1 MKRNIKEKMIS
12 LPFFGKNNKKNK
24 ILLIVILVVL
34 SLTGVT
40 LAIYVSDFYTDKVM
54 TIAKN
59 FYFTSDFLSVGGM
72 KHELRNWDTKSDYT
86 FMIDAKNWEDDL
98 RIAEMDINYEIT
110 VSDGCYYKV
119 NAEPTHGSGTYT
131 IPKDMKK
138 TDKIIV
144 TVPAGTILTNDTVNV
159 TIIAKMINN
168 TGYAKTMTG
177 SFHLNKKADVFEYA
191 VEKNRDYIDV
201 MIGSDMQNSFTITY
215 PTCLK
220 PDNTI
225 EELENAVNG
234 TATFTIDKDK
244 SRMLRFFTTG
254 TMSGNLVIKAG
265 SRTVTINLATM
276 QEVK

>member
-1 MKRNIKEKMIS
+1 MMRKTMKEKIKRP
-12 LPFFGKNNKKNK
+12 PFFKDKKSR
-24 ILLIVILVVL
+24 IIFIVILVVL
-34 SLTGVT
+34 NLAGIT
-40 LAIYVSDFYTDKVM
+40 LAKYVSDFYSNRVMAMADK
-54 TIAKN
+54 

-72 KHELRNWDTKSDYT
+72 KHELKNWDTKSDYT

-98 RIAEMDINYEIT
+98 RIAEIDINYEIT
-110 VSDGCYYKV
+110 VSSGCYYKV
-119 NAEPTHGSGTYT
+119 NAEANQGSGTYS
-131 IPKDMKK
+131 ISKEIKQ

-144 TVPAGTILTNDTVNV
+144 TIPAGTTLANDTVNV
-159 TIIAKMINN
+159 TITAKMINN

-191 VEKNRDYIDV
+191 IEKNSNYIDV

-215 PTCLK
+215 PSCLK

-225 EELENAVNG
+225 DELKNAVNG

-265 SRTVTINLATM
+265 SRIVTINLATM

>member
-1 MKRNIKEKMIS
+1 MRKTMKEKIKK
-12 LPFFGKNNKKNK
+12 LPFFKDKKSR
-24 ILLIVILVVL
+24 IIFIVILVVL
-34 SLTGVT
+34 NLAGIT
-40 LAIYVSDFYTDKVM
+40 LAKYVSDFYSNRVMAMADK
-54 TIAKN
+54 

-72 KHELRNWDTKSDYT
+72 KHELKNWDTKSDYT

-98 RIAEMDINYEIT
+98 RIAEIDINYEIT
-110 VSDGCYYKV
+110 VSSGCYYKV
-119 NAEPTHGSGTYT
+119 NAEANQGSGTYS
-131 IPKDMKK
+131 ISKEIKQ

-144 TVPAGTILTNDTVNV
+144 TIPAGATLANDTVNV
-159 TIIAKMINN
+159 TITAKMINN

-191 VEKNRDYIDV
+191 IEKNSNYIDV

-215 PTCLK
+215 PSCLK

-225 EELENAVNG
+225 DELKNAVNG

-265 SRTVTINLATM
+265 SRIVTINLATM

>member
-1 MKRNIKEKMIS
+1 MRKTMKEKIKR
-12 LPFFGKNNKKNK
+12 LPFFKDKKSR
-24 ILLIVILVVL
+24 IIFIVALIVLNLAGI
-34 SLTGVT
+34 T
-40 LAIYVSDFYTDKVM
+40 LAKYVSDFYSNRVMAMADK
-54 TIAKN
+54 

-72 KHELRNWDTKSDYT
+72 EHELKNWDTKSDYT

-98 RIAEMDINYEIT
+98 RISEMDINYEIT

-119 NAEPTHGSGTYT
+119 NAEPSYGSGTYT
-131 IPKDMKK
+131 IQKNIKK

-144 TVPAGTILTNDTVNV
+144 TVPAGATLTNDTVNV
-159 TIIAKMINN
+159 TVTAKMINN

-215 PTCLK
+215 PSCLK

-225 EELENAVNG
+225 EELKKAVNG
-234 TATFTIDKDK
+234 TATFTINKDK

>member
-1 MKRNIKEKMIS
+1 MRKTIKEKIKK
-12 LPFFGKNNKKNK
+12 LPFFKDKKSR
-24 ILLIVILVVL
+24 IIFIVVL
-34 SLTGVT
+34 MVLNLAGVT
-40 LAIYVSDFYTDKVM
+40 FAKYVSDFYSSRVMAMADK
-54 TIAKN
+54 

-72 KHELRNWDTKSDYT
+72 KHELKNWDTKSDYT

-110 VSDGCYYKV
+110 VSSGCYYKV
-119 NAEPTHGSGTYT
+119 NAETNQGSGTYSMEKG
-131 IPKDMKK
+131 IKK

-144 TVPAGTILTNDTVNV
+144 TVPTGITLADNTVNV
-159 TIIAKMINN
+159 TITAKMINN

-177 SFHLNKKADVFEYA
+177 SFHLNKKADIFEYA

-201 MIGSDMQNSFTITY
+201 MIGSDMQNNFNITY
-215 PTCLK
+215 PSCLK

-225 EELENAVNG
+225 EELKGAVNG
-234 TATFTIDKDK
+234 TAKFTIDKDK

-254 TMSGNLVIKAG
+254 AMSGNLVITAG
-265 SRTVTINLATM
+265 SRTVTFNLATM

>member
-1 MKRNIKEKMIS
+1 MKQNIKEKIIS
-12 LPFFGKNNKKNK
+12 LLFFGKKNKKNRVF
-24 ILLIVILVVL
+24 LIAILVVL
-34 SLTGVT
+34 NLTGIT
-40 LAIYVSDFYTDKVM
+40 LAIYVSEFYTDKVM

-59 FYFTSDFLSVGGM
+59 FYFTSDFLSAGGM
-72 KHELRNWDTKSDYT
+72 EHELKNWDTKSDYT

-110 VSDGCYYKV
+110 VSNGCYYKV
-119 NAEPTHGSGTYT
+119 NAQTTQGSGTYSM
-131 IPKDMKK
+131 PKGTKQ

-144 TVPAGTILTNDTVNV
+144 TVPAGITLANNTVNV
-159 TIIAKMINN
+159 TITAKMINN

-191 VEKNRDYIDV
+191 IEKNTNYIDV

-215 PTCLK
+215 PSCLK

-225 EELENAVNG
+225 GELKNATG
-234 TATFTIDKDK
+234 GIATFTIDKDK
-244 SRMLRFFTTG
+244 SRMLRFFKTG
-254 TMSGNLVIKAG
+254 TMNGNLVIKAG

>member
-1 MKRNIKEKMIS
+1 MMRKTMKAKIKK
-12 LPFFGKNNKKNK
+12 LPFFKDKKSR
-24 ILLIVILVVL
+24 IIVIVVLVVL
-34 SLTGVT
+34 NLAGIT
-40 LAIYVSDFYTDKVM
+40 LAKYVSDFYSNRVMAMADK
-54 TIAKN
+54 

-72 KHELRNWDTKSDYT
+72 EHELKNWDTKSDYT

-110 VSDGCYYKV
+110 VSEGCYYKV
-119 NAEPTHGSGTYT
+119 NAESTQGSGTYT
-131 IPKDMKK
+131 IQKNIKK

-144 TVPAGTILTNDTVNV
+144 TVPAGATLTNDTVNV
-159 TIIAKMINN
+159 TVTAKMINN

-177 SFHLNKKADVFEYA
+177 SFHLNKKAEVFEYA

-201 MIGSDMQNSFTITY
+201 MIGSDTQNSFTITY
-215 PTCLK
+215 PSCLK
-220 PDNTI
+220 ADNTI
-225 EELENAVNG
+225 EELKKAVNG

-244 SRMLRFFTTG
+244 SRRLRFFTTG

-265 SRTVTINLATM
+265 SKTVTINLATM

>member
-1 MKRNIKEKMIS
+1 MMRKTMKEKIKRP
-12 LPFFGKNNKKNK
+12 PFFKDKKSR
-24 ILLIVILVVL
+24 IIFIVILVVL
-34 SLTGVT
+34 NLAGIT
-40 LAIYVSDFYTDKVM
+40 LAKYVSDFYSNRVMAMADK
-54 TIAKN
+54 

-72 KHELRNWDTKSDYT
+72 KHELKNWDTKSDYT

-98 RIAEMDINYEIT
+98 RIAEIDINYEIT
-110 VSDGCYYKV
+110 VSSGCYYKV
-119 NAEPTHGSGTYT
+119 NAEANQGSGTYS
-131 IPKDMKK
+131 ISKEIKQ

-144 TVPAGTILTNDTVNV
+144 TIPAGTTLANDTVNV
-159 TIIAKMINN
+159 TITAKMINN

-191 VEKNRDYIDV
+191 IEKNSNYIDV

-215 PTCLK
+215 PSCLK

-225 EELENAVNG
+225 DELKNAVNG
-234 TATFTIDKDK
+234 TATFAIDKDK

-265 SRTVTINLATM
+265 SRIVTINLATM

>member
-1 MKRNIKEKMIS
+1 MRKTMKEKIKRP
-12 LPFFGKNNKKNK
+12 PFFKDKKSR
-24 ILLIVILVVL
+24 IIFIVILVVL
-34 SLTGVT
+34 NLAGIT
-40 LAIYVSDFYTDKVM
+40 LAKYVSDFYSNRVMAMADK
-54 TIAKN
+54 

-72 KHELRNWDTKSDYT
+72 KHELKNWDTKSDYT

-98 RIAEMDINYEIT
+98 RIAEIDINYEIT
-110 VSDGCYYKV
+110 VSSGCYYKV
-119 NAEPTHGSGTYT
+119 NAEANQGSGTYS
-131 IPKDMKK
+131 ISKEIKQ

-144 TVPAGTILTNDTVNV
+144 TIPAGTTLANDTVNV
-159 TIIAKMINN
+159 TITAKMINN

-191 VEKNRDYIDV
+191 IEKNSNYIDV

-215 PTCLK
+215 PSCLK

-225 EELENAVNG
+225 DELKNAVNG
-234 TATFTIDKDK
+234 TATFAIDKDK

-265 SRTVTINLATM
+265 SRIVTINLATM

>member
-1 MKRNIKEKMIS
+1 MMRKTIKEKIKR
-12 LPFFGKNNKKNK
+12 LPFFKDKKSR
-24 ILLIVILVVL
+24 IILIVVLIILNL
-34 SLTGVT
+34 AGIT
-40 LAIYVSDFYTDKVM
+40 LAKYVSDFYSNRVMAMADK
-54 TIAKN
+54 

-72 KHELRNWDTKSDYT
+72 KHELKNWDTKSNYT

-98 RIAEMDINYEIT
+98 RIAEMDIDYEIT
-110 VSDGCYYKV
+110 VTQGCTYSV
-119 NAEPTHGSGTYT
+119 NSGTTGAGTYRLNAKT
-131 IPKDMKK
+131 KQ

-144 TVPAGTILTNDTVNV
+144 TVPAGITLANNTVNV
-159 TIIAKMINN
+159 TITAKMINN
-168 TGYAKTMTG
+168 IGYAKTMTG

-191 VEKNRDYIDV
+191 IEKNTNYIDV

-215 PTCLK
+215 PSCLK

-225 EELENAVNG
+225 DELKSATGG

-244 SRMLRFFTTG
+244 SRMLRFFKTG
-254 TMSGNLVIKAG
+254 TMSGNLVIKAD

>member
-1 MKRNIKEKMIS
+1 MMRKTMKEKIKK
-12 LPFFGKNNKKNK
+12 LPFFKDKKSR
-24 ILLIVILVVL
+24 IIFIVILVVL
-34 SLTGVT
+34 NLAGIT
-40 LAIYVSDFYTDKVM
+40 LAKYVSDFYSNRVMAMADK
-54 TIAKN
+54 

-72 KHELRNWDTKSDYT
+72 KHELKNWDTKSDYT

-110 VSDGCYYKV
+110 VSNGCYYKV
-119 NAEPTHGSGTYT
+119 NAQTTQGSGTYSM
-131 IPKDMKK
+131 PKGTKQ

-144 TVPAGTILTNDTVNV
+144 TVPAGITLANNTVNV
-159 TIIAKMINN
+159 TITAKMINN
-168 TGYAKTMTG
+168 IGYAKTMTG

-191 VEKNRDYIDV
+191 IEKNTNYIDV

-215 PTCLK
+215 PSCLK

-225 EELENAVNG
+225 EELESAVSG
-234 TATFTIDKDK
+234 TVTFTIDKDK
-244 SRMLRFFTTG
+244 SRMLRFFKTG
-254 TMSGNLVIKAG
+254 TMSGNLVIEAG